1 MFILHNFSIL
11 VVNSSEYLYNVAFAF
26 SLIAY
31 LLSLLGVSIFLELLM
46 LGFQNLDSDTSDS
59 ITRRSILESAD
70 IQTIDL
76 ISKDSILPSRETE
89 SITE

>member
-1 MFILHNFSIL
+1 
-11 VVNSSEYLYNVAFAF
+11 
-26 SLIAY
+26 
-31 LLSLLGVSIFLELLM
+31 M

-59 ITRRSILESAD
+59 ITRRSILESDD

-89 SITE
+89 SINE

>member
-1 MFILHNFSIL
+1 MIDSDYFDGNKQKVYSI
-11 VVNSSEYLYNVAFAF
+11 VNIF

-59 ITRRSILESAD
+59 ITRRSILESDD

-89 SITE
+89 SINE